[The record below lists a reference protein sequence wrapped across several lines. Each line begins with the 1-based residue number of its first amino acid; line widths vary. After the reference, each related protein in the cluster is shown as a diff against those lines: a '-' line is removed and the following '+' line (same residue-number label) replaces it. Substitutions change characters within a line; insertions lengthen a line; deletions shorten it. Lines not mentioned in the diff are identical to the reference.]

1 MYMKL
6 LAIIGMGADETEKSE
21 IRNFAPLVRY
31 PKKKKIAVHSGRI
44 SRFGYKEKFCVLF
57 SLSVAYTSN

>member
-6 LAIIGMGADETEKSE
+6 LAIIGVGADETEKSE

-31 PKKKKIAVHSGRI
+31 PKKKLQYNQDVSVDSVTKRSSV
-44 SRFGYKEKFCVLF
+44 YY
-57 SLSVAYTSN
+57 SL